1 MQNLTKQNF
10 KKLFC
15 NEEETETI
23 SKELEALNNDLE
35 RKQNELLQSGGAKKV
50 SKKSSKKGSKKSSKK
65 SSKKGSKKGSK
76 KMSKTIDLKDTLAN
90 SKKKSSKK
98 GSKKMARNVPMNNSD
113 KNMNDS
119 ENLND
124 SMVGGKKGSQKREL
138 PPALIENQKTN
149 KIISEKV
156 GYNISPALITYVARK
171 FGDEAKAS
179 VKDPK
184 DFKAVNKKKLEL
196 FDDYLS
202 KNSKGKILSEIEKT
216 ASDLKN
222 SRKKNS
228 KKNSK

>member
-10 KKLFC
+10 KKSFC
-15 NEEETETI
+15 NEEENEPIT
-23 SKELEALNNDLE
+23 KELDALNNDLD
-35 RKQNELLQSGGAKKV
+35 RTQNELLQSGGAKKGG
-50 SKKSSKKGSKKSSKK
+50 KKV
-65 SSKKGSKKGSK
+65 SKKGSKKGSKKVSKKGSKKDSK
-76 KMSKTIDLKDTLAN
+76 KMSKTIDLKDTLVK

-98 GSKKMARNVPMNNSD
+98 GSKKMARNVSMND
-113 KNMNDS
+113 NMNDHMS
-119 ENLND
+119 D
-124 SMVGGKKGSQKREL
+124 HMVGGKKGSQKKGSQKREL

-216 ASDLKN
+216 AADLKS